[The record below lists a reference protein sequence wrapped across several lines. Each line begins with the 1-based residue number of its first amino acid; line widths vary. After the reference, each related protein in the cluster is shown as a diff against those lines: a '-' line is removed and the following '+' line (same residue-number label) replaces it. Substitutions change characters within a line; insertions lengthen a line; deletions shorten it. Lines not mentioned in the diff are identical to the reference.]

1 MDVSKCLLLYEPS
14 LSHISRPLSDR
25 QQLEY
30 SSLNLC
36 NLIGQLQVSKS
47 HRDLQKRSL
56 FNRDLSL
63 RAFSLRDSI

>member
-1 MDVSKCLLLYEPS
+1 MVYN
-14 LSHISRPLSDR
+14 H
-25 QQLEY
+25 LEY

-63 RAFSLRDSI
+63 RAFSLRDSIENLHVNNQ